1 MKEMIK
7 EYISQ
12 IVENGKQEDMEKLS
26 DMLDDTIETIKE
38 NDPEKYKEYK
48 MCLYEMAYGEILTDE
63 MKEKWVRDMKPL
75 AKWTKEEVESVVKQY
90 GLKVPA
96 MSAYVIMNML
106 YSDMKSALGSGDD
119 EESLQRYI
127 QATNDWYF
135 DEDATNTQE
144 AKLYNYWKYI
154 AK

>member
-1 MKEMIK
+1 MIK
-7 EYISQ
+7 EYIEK

-26 DMLDDTIETIKE
+26 DMLDETIEMMKE
-38 NDPEKYKEYK
+38 NEPEKYKKYK
-48 MCLYEMAYGEILTDE
+48 MCLYEMANGKVLTDE
-63 MKEKWVRDMKPL
+63 MKEEWVRSMKPL
-75 AKWTKEEVESVVKQY
+75 AKWTKEEIESVISQY
-90 GLKVPA
+90 ELKVPV

-106 YSDMKSALGSGDD
+106 YSDIKSALGIGDD

-135 DEDATNTQE
+135 DEDATNTEE

-154 AK
+154 VK